1 LQTVSIDKRR
11 KNHLAANTY
20 KRIFIVVM
28 DSVGIGEAPDAER
41 FGDKGSDTLGHIAE
55 RMNGL
60 NMPYMGKLGLSNIR
74 ELKGIEKAEKPL
86 AFYTKMMEASNGKD
100 TMTGHWEIMGL
111 NIQTPFRVFP
121 EGFPDELVFELEK
134 RTGRKIIGNKPA
146 SGTEILDELGE
157 EHMKTGALIVYTSA
171 DSVLQIAAHEDII
184 PIEEQYKICKIARE
198 LTLDEKYMVGRVIA
212 RPFLGEPGNFKRTAN
227 RHDYA
232 LKPFDRTV
240 MSELKDAGLDV
251 IAIGKISD
259 IYDGEGV
266 TKSLRTV
273 SNMDGMDKLV
283 ETLDMDFTG
292 ISFLNLVDFDALYG
306 HRRDPEGYGKALEE
320 YDARLPEVF
329 AKMKEDDL
337 LMITADHGN
346 DPVAPGTDHTREYV
360 PLLVYSKSMTEGKE
374 IPLRETFADLGA
386 TVAEN
391 FSVKM
396 PKYGK
401 SFLNEL
407 K

>member
-1 LQTVSIDKRR
+1 MNS
-11 KNHLAANTY
+11 HTY
-20 KRIFIVVM
+20 KRIFLIVM
-28 DSVGIGEAPDAER
+28 DSVGIGEAADAER

-60 NMPYMGKLGLSNIR
+60 NMPNMGRLGLSNIK
-74 ELKGIEKAEKPL
+74 EIKGIEKAEKPL
-86 AFYTKMMEASNGKD
+86 ASYTKMQEASNGKD

-111 NIQTPFRVFP
+111 NIETPFRVFP
-121 EGFPDELVFELEK
+121 DGFPDELLSELEA

-171 DSVLQIAAHEDII
+171 DSVLQIAAHEEIV
-184 PIEEQYKICKIARE
+184 PIDELYTICKIARE

-212 RPFLGEPGNFKRTAN
+212 RPFIGQPGAFKRTAN

-240 MSELKDAGLDV
+240 MNELKDGGLDV
-251 IAIGKISD
+251 LAIGKISD

-273 SNMDGMDKLV
+273 SNMDGMDKLL
-283 ETLDMDFTG
+283 ETMGMDFTG
-292 ISFLNLVDFDALYG
+292 LSFLNLVDFDALFG

-329 AKMKEDDL
+329 DKLKEDDL
-337 LMITADHGN
+337 LIITADHGN
-346 DPVAPGTDHTREYV
+346 DPVYPGTDHTREYV
-360 PLLVYSKSMTEGKE
+360 PLLAYSKGMAVGKE
-374 IPLRETFADLGA
+374 LPIRQTFADIGA

-391 FSVKM
+391 FAVAA
-396 PKYGK
+396 PKFGK
-401 SFLNEL
+401 SFLGEL
-407 K
+407 

>member
-1 LQTVSIDKRR
+1 MA
-11 KNHLAANTY
+11 NHTY
-20 KRIFIVVM
+20 KRIFIIVM
-28 DSVGIGEAPDAER
+28 DSVGIGEAPDAEK
-41 FGDKGSDTLGHIAE
+41 FGDKGADTFGHIAE

-60 NMPYMGKLGLSNIR
+60 NMPNMGKLGLSNIR
-74 ELKGIEKAEKPL
+74 EIKGIEKAETPL

-111 NIQTPFRVFP
+111 NIQTPFSVFP
-121 EGFPDELVFELEK
+121 DGFPKELVAELEK
-134 RTGRKIIGNKPA
+134 RTGRKLIGNKPA

-171 DSVLQIAAHEDII
+171 DSVLQIAAHEEIV
-184 PIEEQYKICKIARE
+184 PIEELYKICKIARE

-212 RPFLGEPGNFKRTAN
+212 RPFLGEQGNFKRTAN

-240 MSELKDAGLDV
+240 MSELKDAGFES

-259 IYDGEGV
+259 IFDGEGV

-273 SNMDGMDKLV
+273 SNMDGMDKLL
-283 ETLDMDFTG
+283 ETLNMDFTG

-329 AKMKEDDL
+329 EKMKEDDL

-346 DPVAPGTDHTREYV
+346 DPIAPGTDHTREYV
-360 PLLVYSKSMTEGKE
+360 PLLVYSKKMKEGKE
-374 IPLRETFADLGA
+374 LPIRKTFADLGA

-391 FSVKM
+391 FNVKM

>member
-1 LQTVSIDKRR
+1 MVSNI
-11 KNHLAANTY
+11 Y
-20 KRIFIVVM
+20 KRIFIIVM

-41 FGDKGSDTLGHIAE
+41 FGDKGADTLGHIADH
-55 RMNGL
+55 MNGL
-60 NMPYMGKLGLSNIR
+60 HMPNMGKLGLSNIR
-74 ELKGIEKAEKPL
+74 ELKGIEKAERPL
-86 AFYTKMMEASNGKD
+86 AYYTKMMEASNGKD

-121 EGFPDELVFELEK
+121 EGFPDELLSQLEQ

-146 SGTEILDELGE
+146 SGTAILDELGE

-171 DSVLQIAAHEDII
+171 DSVLQIAAHEEIVPLD
-184 PIEEQYKICKIARE
+184 ELYSICKIARE

-212 RPFLGEPGNFKRTAN
+212 RPFVGEPGNFKRTPN

-240 MSELKDAGLDV
+240 MSELKDAGYDV

-283 ETLDMDFTG
+283 ETFDIDFNG
-292 ISFLNLVDFDALYG
+292 ISFLNLVDFDAMYG

-329 AKMKEDDL
+329 AKMRDDDL

-360 PLLVYSKSMTEGKE
+360 PLLVYSKRMTEGKE
-374 IPLRETFADLGA
+374 LPLRETFADLGA

-391 FSVKM
+391 FKVKM
-396 PKYGK
+396 PNYGK
-401 SFLNEL
+401 SFLNEIE
-407 K
+407 

>member
-1 LQTVSIDKRR
+1 MTVG
-11 KNHLAANTY
+11 TY
-20 KRIFIVVM
+20 KRIFLIVM
-28 DSVGIGEAPDAER
+28 DSVGIGEAPDAEK
-41 FGDKGSDTLGHIAE
+41 FGDKGSDTIGHIAE

-60 NMPYMGKLGLSNIR
+60 KMPNMSKLGLSNIR
-74 ELKGIEKAEKPL
+74 EIKGIEKQEQPL
-86 AFYTKMMEASNGKD
+86 AYYTKMMEASNGKD

-121 EGFPDELVFELEK
+121 DGFPDELLSELEE

-157 EHMKTGALIVYTSA
+157 EHLKTGALIVYTSA
-171 DSVLQIAAHEDII
+171 DSVLQIAAHEEII

-240 MSELKDAGLDV
+240 MNEMKDAGLDV

-283 ETLDMDFTG
+283 ESLNMEFTG
-292 ISFLNLVDFDALYG
+292 LSFLNLVDFDALYG

-329 AKMKEDDL
+329 AKLKEDDL
-337 LMITADHGN
+337 LIITADHGN

-360 PLLVYSKSMTEGKE
+360 PLIVYSKQMQAGKE
-374 IPLRETFADLGA
+374 LPIRETFADIGA
-386 TVAEN
+386 TVADN
-391 FSVKM
+391 FKIKM
-396 PKYGK
+396 PEFGK
-401 SFLNEL
+401 SFLQEL

>member
-1 LQTVSIDKRR
+1 MTVG
-11 KNHLAANTY
+11 TY
-20 KRIFIVVM
+20 KRIFLIVM
-28 DSVGIGEAPDAER
+28 DSVGIGEAPDAEK
-41 FGDKGSDTLGHIAE
+41 FGDKGSDTIGHIAE

-60 NMPYMGKLGLSNIR
+60 KMPNMSKLGLSNIR
-74 ELKGIEKAEKPL
+74 EIKGIEKQEQPL
-86 AFYTKMMEASNGKD
+86 AYYTKMMEASNGKD

-121 EGFPDELVFELEK
+121 DGFPDELLSELEQ

-157 EHMKTGALIVYTSA
+157 EHLKTGALIVYTSA
-171 DSVLQIAAHEDII
+171 DSVLQIAAHEEII

-240 MSELKDAGLDV
+240 MNEMKDAGLDV

-283 ETLDMDFTG
+283 ESLDMEFTG
-292 ISFLNLVDFDALYG
+292 LSFLNLVDFDALYG

-329 AKMKEDDL
+329 AKLKEDDL
-337 LMITADHGN
+337 LIITADHGN

-360 PLLVYSKSMTEGKE
+360 PLIVYSKQMQAGKE
-374 IPLRETFADLGA
+374 LPIRETFADIGA
-386 TVAEN
+386 TVADN
-391 FSVKM
+391 FKIKM
-396 PKYGK
+396 PEFGK
-401 SFLNEL
+401 SFLQEL

>member
-1 LQTVSIDKRR
+1 MAL
-11 KNHLAANTY
+11 NTY
-20 KRIFIVVM
+20 KRIFLIVM
-28 DSVGIGEAPDAER
+28 DSVGIGESPDAEK
-41 FGDKGSDTLGHIAE
+41 FGDKGADTLGHIAE

-60 NMPYMGKLGLSNIR
+60 TMPNMGKLGLSNIR
-74 ELKGIEKAEKPL
+74 EIKGIEKAERPL
-86 AFYTKMMEASNGKD
+86 AYYTKMMEASNGKD

-121 EGFPDELVFELEK
+121 DGFPDELLSELEE

-157 EHMKTGALIVYTSA
+157 EHMNTGALIVYTSA
-171 DSVLQIAAHEDII
+171 DSVLQIAAHEEIV
-184 PIEEQYKICKIARE
+184 PIEELYKICKIARE

-240 MSELKDAGLDV
+240 MSEMKDAGLDV

-266 TKSLRTV
+266 TQSLRTI

-283 ETLDMDFTG
+283 QTLDMDFTG
-292 ISFLNLVDFDALYG
+292 MSFLNLVDFDALFG

-320 YDARLPEVF
+320 YDARLSEVF
-329 AKMKEDDL
+329 AKLKEDDL
-337 LMITADHGN
+337 LIITADHGN

-360 PLLVYSKSMTEGKE
+360 PLIVYSRKMAEGKE
-374 IPLRETFADLGA
+374 LPIRETFADIGA

-391 FSVKM
+391 FKVKM
-396 PKYGK
+396 PNFGK
-401 SFLNEL
+401 SFLQEL
-407 K
+407 N

>member
-1 LQTVSIDKRR
+1 M
-11 KNHLAANTY
+11 AANTY

-60 NMPYMGKLGLSNIR
+60 DMPYMGRLGLSNIR
-74 ELKGIEKAEKPL
+74 KLKGIEKAEKPL

-121 EGFPDELVFELEK
+121 EGFPDELVSELEK

-360 PLLVYSKSMTEGKE
+360 PLLVYSKNMTEGKE

>member
-1 LQTVSIDKRR
+1 MTLP
-11 KNHLAANTY
+11 TY
-20 KRIFIVVM
+20 KRIFLVVM
-28 DSVGIGEAPDAER
+28 DSVGIGESPDAEK
-41 FGDKGSDTLGHIAE
+41 FGDKGADTIGHIAE

-60 NMPYMGKLGLSNIR
+60 NMPNMGKLGLSNIR
-74 ELKGIEKAEKPL
+74 EIKGIEKAEKPL
-86 AFYTKMMEASNGKD
+86 AYYTKMMEASNGKD

-121 EGFPDELVFELEK
+121 EGFPDELLSVIEE

-157 EHMKTGALIVYTSA
+157 EHLKTGALIVYTSA
-171 DSVLQIAAHEDII
+171 DSVLQIAAHEEIVPLD
-184 PIEEQYKICKIARE
+184 ELYKICKIARE

-212 RPFLGEPGNFKRTAN
+212 RPFLGEPGNFKRTSN

-240 MSELKDAGLDV
+240 MSEMKDAGLDV

-266 TKSLRTV
+266 TQSLRTV

-283 ETLDMDFTG
+283 QTLDMDFTG
-292 ISFLNLVDFDALYG
+292 MSFLNLVDFDALYG

-337 LMITADHGN
+337 LIITADHGN

-360 PLLVYSKSMTEGKE
+360 PLVVYSKKLPAGKE
-374 IPLRETFADLGA
+374 LPIRETFADIGA

-391 FSVKM
+391 FNVKM
-396 PKYGK
+396 PNFGK

-407 K
+407 S